1 MHFFIEFVF
10 QYKVPNVNKT
20 RGLVAKVA
28 DDLWAQIRG
37 MLGTDCRRCS
47 ATTDIWSSK
56 LYNDSY
62 IGIDFLFRN
71 NDWEISYF
79 IICQESLSVFFTAE
93 RGS

>member
-62 IGIDFLFRN
+62 LGMADFEVVVSEGSFLE
-71 NDWEISYF
+71 D
-79 IICQESLSVFFTAE
+79 SVGAE
-93 RGS
+93 